1 MKLLLCEICRTPLA
15 MFDPADLSVPLTG
28 AMFKPRFIDR
38 ECPPTF
44 HPSVGQEDIVC
55 PQCLRRPFNDPHR
68 LLTMDGWIDIPD
80 AEGDILHLD
89 HFNDTKENPY
99 LDPEY
104 KNSLDNITKPDSV
117 EAEPLLIEM
126 QSNPL
131 ACPYCGK
138 VCGSKIG
145 LVSHIRNRHKDENNG

>member
-44 HPSVGQEDIVC
+44 HPSVGQEDIIC

-68 LLTMDGWIDIPD
+68 LLTMDGWIEIPD
-80 AEGDILHLD
+80 AEDDMLHLD
-89 HFNDTKENPY
+89 GFPGNSEVTKG
-99 LDPEY
+99 
-104 KNSLDNITKPDSV
+104 
-117 EAEPLLIEM
+117 AEPLMIDM
-126 QSNPL
+126 QSSDL
-131 ACPYCGK
+131 TCPHCGK

-145 LVSHIRNRHKDENNG
+145 LVSHIRNKHKDEDNG

>member
-68 LLTMDGWIDIPD
+68 LLTMDGWIEIPD
-80 AEGDILHLD
+80 AEDDMLHLD
-89 HFNDTKENPY
+89 GFPGNGEAV
-99 LDPEY
+99 E
-104 KNSLDNITKPDSV
+104 

-145 LVSHIRNRHKDENNG
+145 LVSHIRNKHKDVDNG

>member
-68 LLTMDGWIDIPD
+68 LLTSEGWIDVED
-80 AEGDILHLD
+80 AEDDMLHLD
-89 HFNDTKENPY
+89 GFPGNGEAV
-99 LDPEY
+99 E
-104 KNSLDNITKPDSV
+104 

-126 QSNPL
+126 QSNSL
-131 ACPYCGK
+131 TCPHCGK

-145 LVSHIRNRHKDENNG
+145 LVSHIRNKHKDVDNG

>member
-44 HPSVGQEDIVC
+44 HPAVGQEDIIC

-68 LLTMDGWIDIPD
+68 LLTMDGWIEIPD
-80 AEGDILHLD
+80 AEDDMLHLD
-89 HFNDTKENPY
+89 GFPGNGE
-99 LDPEY
+99 
-104 KNSLDNITKPDSV
+104 SV
-117 EAEPLLIEM
+117 EEAEPLLIEM

-131 ACPYCGK
+131 ACPHCGK

-145 LVSHIRNRHKDENNG
+145 LVSHIRNKHKDEDNG